1 MSAASIL
8 VTLLLWAAFGLQ
20 HSLLAQRWIKDHVA
34 RLLGRDF
41 VDYGYRFCYFL
52 SQCLVYPAFWYF
64 VSHLEPGRVFW
75 EVPQAL
81 YPLMHILQIASHFIL
96 LMAVLFADVNSF
108 IGTKPLCTY
117 LSARWA
123 GRKAPPVTMF
133 GDGQLVVSHIF
144 KLVRHPMY
152 LGIILSLATS
162 TGTISEKLVL
172 NLACLIAYTHIGIY
186 FEERQLVRIFGEAYV
201 RYKQQVPRLIP
212 FARPDLFKKLFRP
225 NTPAGLIEPLA
236 TRLPDQGSSA

>member
-8 VTLLLWAAFGLQ
+8 VTILLWAAFGLQ
-20 HSLLAQRWIKDHVA
+20 HSLLAQRWTKDHVA

-52 SQCLVYPAFWYF
+52 SQCLVFPAFWYV
-64 VSHLEPGRVFW
+64 VSHLEPGRVLW

-81 YPLMHILQIASHFIL
+81 YPLVHILQIASHYIL

-108 IGTKPLCTY
+108 IGTKLLYAYIRARLGGRPL
-117 LSARWA
+117 
-123 GRKAPPVTMF
+123 PPVTLF

-152 LGIILSLATS
+152 LGIILALATS
-162 TGTISEKLVL
+162 TSAISEKVVL
-172 NLACLIAYTHIGIY
+172 NLVCLLAYTYIGIY
-186 FEERQLVRIFGEAYV
+186 FEERQLVRVFGDAYV
-201 RYKQQVPRLIP
+201 RYQSQVPKLIP
-212 FARPDLFKKLFRP
+212 FVRPRVGVPVLSSGG
-225 NTPAGLIEPLA
+225 PASTAQEQWS
-236 TRLPDQGSSA
+236 RRQRSAG